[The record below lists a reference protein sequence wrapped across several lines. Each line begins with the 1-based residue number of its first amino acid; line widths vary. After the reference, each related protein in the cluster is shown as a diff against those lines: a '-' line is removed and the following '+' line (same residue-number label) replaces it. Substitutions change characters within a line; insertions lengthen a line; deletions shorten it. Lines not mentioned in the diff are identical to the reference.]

1 MPIYHVHMYIIG
13 HLDADCF
20 YVSAERVR
28 HPYLRGLPVG
38 VLGNQGACVIAKSY
52 EMKAAG
58 VKTGTPIWDAVKLC
72 PEGIFIKRDFRWY
85 EVLSKRMLELLKT
98 ESPRVEYYSIDEM
111 FFDASDVDPHEI
123 QDRILREVGVP
134 VSVGIS
140 KTKSLAKLISD
151 TAKPFGCRTMLGVEI
166 EPFLKSRPV
175 EDITGIGERSRRKL
189 ASYNIR
195 TCWDYATADR
205 RLIRRLLTKKGED
218 YWWELN
224 GTQTQP
230 LLTARPPHKNISRG
244 GSMGGTITDREKLNA
259 WLVRNV
265 ERLIEELDYYGVFTG
280 KLALWLVD
288 KSGGG
293 AARSINLCE
302 DTAEFGPLLEAAR
315 SMLDSI
321 DLAAASHM
329 HLQAERLTYKR
340 CAQKSLFAECD
351 PRVDRVATV
360 KQEINKQVGRF
371 ALRSGETLYINDLYD
386 DEAAGYDVCDIHG
399 KMCF

>member
-1 MPIYHVHMYIIG
+1 MYTIG

-28 HPYLRGLPVG
+28 HPYLRSQPVG

-58 VKTGTPIWDAVKLC
+58 VKTGMPIWEAVKLC
-72 PEGIFIKRDFRWY
+72 PHGIFIKRDFRWY
-85 EVLSKRMLELLKT
+85 EVLSRKMLDLLKT
-98 ESPRVEYYSIDEM
+98 ASPKVEYYSIDEM
-111 FFDASDVDPHEI
+111 FFDASNVDPHAI
-123 QDRILREVGVP
+123 QERILKEIGIP
-134 VSVGIS
+134 VSVGIAT
-140 KTKSLAKLISD
+140 TKSLAKLISD
-151 TAKPFGCRTMLGVEI
+151 TAKPFGCRAMASNEVET
-166 EPFLKSRPV
+166 FLKSRPV
-175 EDITGIGERSRRKL
+175 EDITGVGERSRRKL
-189 ASYNIR
+189 AAYSIK
-195 TCWDYATADR
+195 TCWDFANADR

-218 YWWELN
+218 YWRELN

-244 GSMGGTITDREKLNA
+244 GSMGGTIVEREKLNA

-280 KLALWLVD
+280 RLALWLTD

-340 CAQKSLFAECD
+340 CAQRSLFSEYDPKITQAAE
-351 PRVDRVATV
+351 V
-360 KQEINKQVGRF
+360 KRTINQRIGRF
-371 ALRSGETLYINDLYD
+371 ALRSGETLYINDLYH
-386 DEAAGYDVCDIHG
+386 DEAAGYDVCDIHE